1 MGHLTRYLGKIS
13 LIWGTFLVFPAT
25 VLAADAG
32 VQYCNNNAGILTGLG
47 CIPVDPVAFISKI
60 LSIGLGIGGGLA
72 FLMILLGAFQIQMSS
87 GNPERLNTGKEMVES
102 AISGL
107 LLIIFSVFILRLIGV
122 NILGLPGFG

>member
-1 MGHLTRYLGKIS
+1 MGQQTRVLGKLS
-13 LIWGTFLVFPAT
+13 LLWGTLLVFPPPVSA
-25 VLAADAG
+25 AAD
-32 VQYCNNNAGILTGLG
+32 VIQYCNNNTGILTGLG
-47 CIPVDPVAFISKI
+47 CIPLDPVAFMSKI

-72 FLMILLGAFQIQMSS
+72 FLMILLGGFQIQMSS
-87 GNPERLNTGKEMVES
+87 GNPERLNTGKEMVQS